1 MAELLMRAAAQVGM
15 SFSGGRRLSN
25 HHSCRGC
32 SGAGLG
38 AAVLPSQPG
47 RALSLVL
54 RPLHPAEPHVSTPGC
69 CRGFPAQGAP

>member
-47 RALSLVL
+47 RALLQPGPLCVL
-54 RPLHPAEPHVSTPGC
+54 LSPCVSTPGC
-69 CRGFPAQGAP
+69 CRGFPAQGTP